1 MRALECAKCGST
13 LKVDYSDPIPDD
25 GMRLPL
31 HGPRPSVT
39 LGEGGTP
46 TLRLPKAGERAGV
59 GRLYAKLEF
68 ANPTGSYKDR
78 GSAVMMSAAVEHDVV
93 EVVEDSSGNAGAS
106 VSAYAARA
114 GIKAHVFA
122 PASAPQ
128 AKLRQIGV
136 YGARLHTVEGP
147 REAATAAALDFIER
161 SGLVYASHTLSPF
174 FIEGIKSFSYEVA
187 DQMSEELP
195 DHVLFP
201 VGNGALFIGAFKG
214 FEELVEQGK
223 IPRIPSLHVVQAAAV
238 RPIVAA
244 IEGEPWSKEMAARTV
259 AGGIS
264 VADPPHLHRMGAIVR
279 ATGGDAVAV
288 SDDDIIRWQKVLA
301 REEGVFG
308 EPTSAAAFAGL
319 EALVRRGDIGRGDT
333 VLAPVTG
340 FGLKDT
346 PPS

>member
-1 MRALECAKCGST
+1 M
-13 LKVDYSDPIPDD
+13 
-25 GMRLPL
+25 
-31 HGPRPSVT
+31 
-39 LGEGGTP
+39 
-46 TLRLPKAGERAGV
+46 
-59 GRLYAKLEF
+59 
-68 ANPTGSYKDR
+68 
-78 GSAVMMSAAVEHDVV
+78 
-93 EVVEDSSGNAGAS
+93 
-106 VSAYAARA
+106 
-114 GIKAHVFA
+114 
-122 PASAPQ
+122 
-128 AKLRQIGV
+128 
-136 YGARLHTVEGP
+136 
-147 REAATAAALDFIER
+147 
-161 SGLVYASHTLSPF
+161 
-174 FIEGIKSFSYEVA
+174 
-187 DQMSEELP
+187 
-195 DHVLFP
+195 LFP

-223 IPRIPSLHVVQAAAV
+223 IPRIPSLHVVQAASV

-319 EALVRRGDIGRGDT
+319 EALVQRGDIGRGDT